1 MLQERFSR
9 GSSQM
14 GYYMQHN
21 GRELLSLKK
30 AGYQTF
36 SPEAKEQVQP
46 GTVRQPEEKKHP
58 VSGRFFAHP
67 GEPMLLTLTKDTVS
81 VTVSGRSSGK
91 SSEQSRHTGGC
102 KKAAAKAGKYTFCT
116 ERAYM

>member
-1 MLQERFSR
+1 
-9 GSSQM
+9 M

-46 GTVRQPEEKKHP
+46 GTVRQPEEKKLP

-81 VTVSGRSSGK
+81 VTVSGAAVEKAANRAATQEDVK
-91 SSEQSRHTGGC
+91 SSC
-102 KKAAAKAGKYTFCT
+102 KSWEIHLLY
-116 ERAYM
+116 